1 MKGQLQ
7 EIAAE
12 LRRCADVLE
21 KGAEGEG
28 KLGTAVCHH
37 CGREFSNWHNT
48 CPDCGALAPGV
59 YSYRISPAPN
69 AATPKPV
76 PGVVLTTAVTK
87 DRVVL
92 ASVDSI
98 GLSWLPEG
106 LGAVDMLLQGY
117 DDIYVEVWGGQFG
130 GGKDSLRTAT
140 AVDVID
146 ACREAGMDCPTPV
159 LHLTATCAEKLEVP
173 VDEVRRVIAC
183 RSHDHDGTLCASKTI
198 VRRTGKREVL
208 GWECREPA
216 DVVRRMCQLCGR
228 EVGSGE

>member
-1 MKGQLQ
+1 MKEPLR

-12 LRRCADVLE
+12 LRRCADALE
-21 KGAEGEG
+21 KGADGEG

-69 AATPKPV
+69 ATTPKPV
-76 PGVVLTTAVTK
+76 VWVADIGTK
-87 DRVVL
+87 GFRNV
-92 ASVDSI
+92 
-98 GLSWLPEG
+98 
-106 LGAVDMLLQGY
+106 Y
-117 DDIYVEVWGGQFG
+117 YVE
-130 GGKDSLRTAT
+130 
-140 AVDVID
+140 ID
-146 ACREAGMDCPTPV
+146 AIVLEHEPLPDQPDWVRVEACGTTQAGNPDASTVADPAKLFANCLRLGVPCPVPV
-159 LHLTATCAEKLEVP
+159 LHLTATCGEKLEVP

-216 DVVRRMCQLCGR
+216 DVVRKMCLLCGRNVAPR